1 MLCICFVFGLLFS
14 WMPVQGYVWVLF
26 YMCLFLIYFLGGQVC
41 VWLAVQTLLVLL
53 GLDRAVSHD
62 PVFSNSLGPPSM
74 F

>member
-1 MLCICFVFGLLFS
+1 M
-14 WMPVQGYVWVLF
+14 QGYVWVLF